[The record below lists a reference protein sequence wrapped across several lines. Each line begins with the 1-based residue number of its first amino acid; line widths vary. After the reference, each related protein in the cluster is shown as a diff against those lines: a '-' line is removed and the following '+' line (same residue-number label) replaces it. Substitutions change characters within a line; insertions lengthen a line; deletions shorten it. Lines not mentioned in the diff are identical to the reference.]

1 MFDRF
6 RGRRWAWSAVA
17 LAAVLMLGGVT
28 YGFGVTKSTQ
38 LPLWTEQS
46 STAAA
51 APAGLAPD
59 WVKIGRDLKP
69 AVVNVSTKRVQ
80 GPAPE
85 MGTPFGED
93 SPFDRYFR
101 DHFGTRPQRQVRSM
115 GSGFT
120 INANGYIVTN
130 NHVVDGATPLQAQL
144 SNGREFQGKLLARD
158 PQTDLALLKV
168 PALGQPV

>member
-6 RGRRWAWSAVA
+6 RGRRWAWSAAA

-46 STAAA
+46 STAGA
-51 APAGLAPD
+51 APTVLAPD

-101 DHFGTRPQRQVRSM
+101 DHFGTRPQRRC
-115 GSGFT
+115 
-120 INANGYIVTN
+120 A
-130 NHVVDGATPLQAQL
+130 AW
-144 SNGREFQGKLLARD
+144 ARD
-158 PQTDLALLKV
+158 SSSTPTATS
-168 PALGQPV
+168 